1 MLNSE
6 ANNQFAEYADNGA
19 EYLLYI
25 MIAGVIFTVV

>member
-6 ANNQFAEYADNGA
+6 ADNQFAEYVDNGV
-19 EYLLYI
+19 EYLMYI